1 MGLSEKT
8 GRLVLVTLPRRLEGK
23 ADEQDELANK
33 VCAGRAL
40 GQVRAQGTVWLFT
53 DPPTTTTKR
62 KDIREARSTPAVVL
76 LNQELPNAELFVPLT
91 PSVPNVAAG
100 VPLTASLSL

>member
-53 DPPTTTTKR
+53 DPPPHHHHQAKGHQGSQVYTCSSAP
-62 KDIREARSTPAVVL
+62 ESGA
-76 LNQELPNAELFVPLT
+76 AE
-91 PSVPNVAAG
+91 N
-100 VPLTASLSL
+100 